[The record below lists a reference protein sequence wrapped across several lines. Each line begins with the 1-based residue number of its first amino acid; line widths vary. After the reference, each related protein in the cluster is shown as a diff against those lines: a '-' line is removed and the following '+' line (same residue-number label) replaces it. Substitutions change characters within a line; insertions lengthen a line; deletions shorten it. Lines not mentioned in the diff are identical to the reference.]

1 MEDQPDILIYARR
14 LICTPCKPA
23 PEERQEQQYAIAELE
38 PGTGHVALVK
48 EPIEVQ
54 KWRRQLV
61 EDKGYAVVVCEWML
75 RLWSVSCS
83 DVRTRRHETHEAQ
96 AGNDQCADGMRQ
108 RARSKNIIVHYA
120 NHDVP
125 CEISSREGLCH
136 AHCPCV
142 TPNSLPSI
150 HILPLLIIPHYP
162 QGCGA
167 YENRL
172 KQRRDMYVP
181 AYPFFQGQVG
191 VNLRE

>member
-1 MEDQPDILIYARR
+1 MEDQPDILIYARC
-14 LICTPCKPA
+14 LIRSPYKSA
-23 PEERQEQQYAIAELE
+23 PKERQEQQYAIAELE
-38 PGTGHVALVK
+38 TGTGHVALVK

-54 KWRRQLV
+54 EWRRQLV
-61 EDKGYAVVVCEWML
+61 EDKGYAVIVCEWML
-75 RLWSVSCS
+75 GLRSVSCS
-83 DVRTRRHETHEAQ
+83 RVRVERRKTHKAQ
-96 AGNDQCADGMRQ
+96 VGDNKRADGMRQ

-120 NHDVP
+120 DHDVP
-125 CEISSREGLCH
+125 HEISSREGLSH
-136 AHCPCV
+136 AHRPCV

-150 HILPLLIIPHYP
+150 HILPLLILPHYP
-162 QGCGA
+162 QRCGA